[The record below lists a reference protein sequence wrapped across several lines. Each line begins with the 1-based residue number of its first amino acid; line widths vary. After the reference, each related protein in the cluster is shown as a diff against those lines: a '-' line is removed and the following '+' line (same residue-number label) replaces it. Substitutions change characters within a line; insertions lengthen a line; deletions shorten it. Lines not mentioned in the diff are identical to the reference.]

1 MKKITKQAAHSKVVE
16 NIVASLRIE
25 QLTPSDFVV
34 FGMRDCISGK
44 NTTVHLLEEVKRR
57 HVTLR
62 HGR

>member
-1 MKKITKQAAHSKVVE
+1 MKKITRQTAHTKAVG

-34 FGMRDCISGK
+34 AGMRDCMSGK
-44 NTTVHLLEEVKRR
+44 NTTTHLLEEVKRR

-62 HGR
+62 HG